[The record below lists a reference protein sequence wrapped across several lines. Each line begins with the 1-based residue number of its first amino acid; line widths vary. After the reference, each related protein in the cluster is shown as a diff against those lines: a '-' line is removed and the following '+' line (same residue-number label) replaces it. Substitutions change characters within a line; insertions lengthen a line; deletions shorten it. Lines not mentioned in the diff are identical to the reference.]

1 MVISGCL
8 SIKSFNNHTKT
19 KKMKKT
25 ILIAFAAMLTLA
37 TYAQQPGKQMHG
49 RGDGPG
55 MGQGRQGMDK
65 MKQELNMT
73 EAQQKQM
80 KALHEDFRAK
90 MKALHENENITV
102 KEQRDRMYKLGQ
114 EHRTAMQKVLT
125 PEQQQK
131 MKANREDQAKKMQ
144 EKQGQHFEKVSTDL
158 KLTDAQKS
166 ELKQIHEKHIAAVK
180 TVQDNEGLDRTARQT
195 TMKNLMEQHKKD
207 MQKVL
212 SKEQYAQWEQMK
224 QDQYG
229 KGGPGKGGPG
239 RGGPGKGGPGKGGN
253 GHGMHGQGMGQGPV
267 I

>member
-1 MVISGCL
+1 
-8 SIKSFNNHTKT
+8 
-19 KKMKKT
+19 MKKT
-25 ILIAFAAMLTLA
+25 ILIAFTGILTLA
-37 TYAQQPGKQMHG
+37 TYAQQPDKQMHG
-49 RGDGPG
+49 RGEGPG

-65 MKQELNMT
+65 MKQELNLT

-80 KALHEDFRAK
+80 KTLNEDFRAK
-90 MKALHENENITV
+90 MKALNENESITV

-131 MKANREDQAKKMQ
+131 MKANREEQAKKMQ
-144 EKQGQHFEKVSTDL
+144 EKQGQHFEKVATDL
-158 KLTDAQKS
+158 KLTDAQKTQ
-166 ELKQIHEKHIAAVK
+166 LKQIHEKHITAVK
-180 TVQDNEGLDRTARQT
+180 SVQDNEGLDRTARHT
-195 TMKNLMEQHKKD
+195 TMKNLMEQHKLD

-212 SKEQYAQWEQMK
+212 NKEQYSQWEKMK

-239 RGGPGKGGPGKGGN
+239 KGGPGKGGP

>member
-49 RGDGPG
+49 RGEGPG
-55 MGQGRQGMDK
+55 MGQGRQEMDK
-65 MKQELNMT
+65 MKQELNLT

-80 KALHEDFRAK
+80 ETLHEDFRAK
-90 MKALHENENITV
+90 MKALHENESITV

-125 PEQQQK
+125 AEQKQK
-131 MKANREDQAKKMQ
+131 MTAMREDQAKKMQ
-144 EKQGQHFEKVSTDL
+144 EKQGQHMEKVASDL

-166 ELKQIHEKHIAAVK
+166 QLKQIHEKHIATVK
-180 TVQDNEGLDRTARQT
+180 TVRDNESLDRTARQT
-195 TMKNLMEQHKKD
+195 TMKNLMEQHKLD

-212 SKEQYAQWEQMK
+212 SKEQYAQWEKMK

-239 RGGPGKGGPGKGGN
+239 KGGHGKGGH
-253 GHGMHGQGMGQGPV
+253 GHGMHSQVMEQGPV